1 LIINLNLNI
10 TKNLN
15 HNQVKCS
22 SCGSKMDLNEL
33 VVQQI
38 INSEREKISD
48 GFEKRLEKALSI
60 KEKELD
66 QGYQSKINSITKE
79 LEEKNDS
86 ISKLLEIQAENEKLK
101 RDISLSDKKM
111 NLELEKAKTE
121 ISFSLTRQ
129 IEKSISD
136 KYELKLAEKDKQIE
150 LVKKSA
156 EDAAKRANQG
166 SMQLQGEVQEEAI
179 EKYLLHNFPLDQI
192 LEVKKGHIGADCLQ
206 IINEF
211 ETQNCGKIYYE
222 SKNTKEFNSSWIP
235 KFKKDIQTQNADIG
249 ILVTQVMPKGM
260 KRMGLID
267 GVYVCSFNEFKGLCH
282 ILRNSL
288 IEFSRHKIINENI
301 EDKKEIL
308 YNYLT
313 SKKFYSH
320 VESIIGSFIQM
331 NTDIEKEERVAIKN
345 FEKRRSHIRSA
356 QRGTVSLFTNFSTIA
371 GSSIKN
377 LDLLEFDTESNVSN
391 VELLQRMSEDQNLI

>member
-1 LIINLNLNI
+1 
-10 TKNLN
+10 
-15 HNQVKCS
+15 
-22 SCGSKMDLNEL
+22 MDLNEL
-33 VVQQI
+33 VVEQI
-38 INSEREKISD
+38 INSERKKINS
-48 GFEKRLEKALSI
+48 GFEKRFEKTLLI

-66 QGYQSKINSITKE
+66 QEYRSKINSINME

-101 RDISLSDKKM
+101 REMSLSDKKM
-111 NLELEKAKTE
+111 QLELEKAKTE
-121 ISFSLTRQ
+121 ISYSLTRE

-136 KYELKLAEKDKQIE
+136 NYELKLAEKDKQIE

-166 SMQLQGEVQEEAI
+166 SMQIQGEVQEEAI
-179 EKYLLHNFPLDQI
+179 EKYLLNNFPLDQI
-192 LEVKKGHIGADCLQ
+192 FEVKKGHLGADCLQ

-235 KFKKDIQTQNADIG
+235 KFKKDIQNQNADIG

-260 KRMGLID
+260 IRMGLID
-267 GVYVCSFNEFKGLCH
+267 GVYICSFKEFKGLCH
-282 ILRNSL
+282 ILRHSL

-320 VESIIGSFIQM
+320 VELIIESFIQM
-331 NTDIEKEERVAIKN
+331 NTDLEKEERVAIKN
-345 FEKRRSHIRSA
+345 FEKRRSQIKTA
-356 QRGTVSLFTNFSTIA
+356 QRGTVCLFTNFSSIA
-371 GSSIKN
+371 GSSIMN
-377 LDLLEFDTESNVSN
+377 LDLLEFDTEANMTN
-391 VELLQRMSEDQNLI
+391 VELLQRMTDEDD

>member
-1 LIINLNLNI
+1 
-10 TKNLN
+10 
-15 HNQVKCS
+15 
-22 SCGSKMDLNEL
+22 MDLNEL

-38 INSEREKISD
+38 INSEKEKISN
-48 GFEKRLEKALSI
+48 GFNERLEKALAQ
-60 KEKELD
+60 KEKELNH
-66 QGYQSKINSITKE
+66 GYQSKINSITKE

-101 RDISLSDKKM
+101 REMSLSDKKM

-121 ISFSLTRQ
+121 ISNTLTRE

-136 KYELKLAEKDKQIE
+136 RYELKLAEKDKQIE

-156 EDAAKRANQG
+156 EDAAIRASQG

-179 EKYLLHNFPLDQI
+179 EKYLLNNFPLDQI
-192 LEVKKGHIGADCLQ
+192 LEVKKGHLGADCLQ

-211 ETQNCGKIYYE
+211 ENQNCGRIYYE

-235 KFKKDIQTQNADIG
+235 KFKKDIQAQNADIG
-249 ILVTQVMPKGM
+249 ILVSQVLPKGM

-282 ILRNSL
+282 ILRNFL
-288 IEFSRHKIINENI
+288 VDFSRDKIINENV
-301 EDKKEIL
+301 EDKKELL
-308 YNYLT
+308 YKYLT
-313 SKKFYSH
+313 SKKFYSY
-320 VESIIGSFIQM
+320 VESIIESFIQM
-331 NTDIEKEERVAIKN
+331 NVDLEKEERVAIKN
-345 FEKRRSHIRSA
+345 FEKRRSHIRTA
-356 QRGTVSLFTNFSTIA
+356 QRGTVSLFSNFSAIA

-377 LDLLEFDTESNVSN
+377 LDLLEFDAESSVTN
-391 VELLQRMSEDQNLI
+391 VELLQRISDYED